1 MSYGFDMG
9 FAQANSLQEAM
20 AIALEYTQFQMT
32 EKNIRKTIRDN
43 LYYIPSVRTG
53 YIADEESKNRRAD
66 TLADTA
72 DRLAEIK
79 SLNST
84 IKELEKK
91 IDTLEDWKPSI
102 KYGTHYCDTFYRNL
116 SAACERNGK
125 NLFAVQSDA
134 EVFIAARFG
143 FNASKLIIIPDVETY
158 ESNRHGTVRLAKAET
173 RKPLYVSESFNY
185 ARFDVLCQGGHMQW
199 ELVDGKLCDYESPN
213 I

>member
-1 MSYGFDMG
+1 MM
-9 FAQANSLQEAM
+9 QQEFEKLTKVKVTSKEYNVIEAAYM
-20 AIALEYTQFQMT
+20 ACQEDKQVFCKQWL
-32 EKNIRKTIRDN
+32 KKDGIRN
-43 LYYIPSVRTG
+43 LL
-53 YIADEESKNRRAD
+53 K
-66 TLADTA
+66 

-134 EVFIAARFG
+134 EVFIDARFG
-143 FNASKLIIIPDVETY
+143 FNASKLVIIPDVETY

>member
-1 MSYGFDMG
+1 MM
-9 FAQANSLQEAM
+9 QQEFEKLTKVKVTSEEYNVIEAAYM
-20 AIALEYTQFQMT
+20 ACQEDKQVFCKQWLKKDGIRNLL
-32 EKNIRKTIRDN
+32 KN
-43 LYYIPSVRTG
+43 
-53 YIADEESKNRRAD
+53 
-66 TLADTA
+66 
-72 DRLAEIK
+72 RLAEIK

-143 FNASKLIIIPDVETY
+143 FNASKLVIIPDVETY
-158 ESNRHGTVRLAKAET
+158 ESNRHGTVRLQRPKLENPCMSVKASTMHASMCFAKADT
-173 RKPLYVSESFNY
+173 CSGNWLTASCVTTKVPISNLRGAIVSR
-185 ARFDVLCQGGHMQW
+185 A
-199 ELVDGKLCDYESPN
+199 
-213 I
+213 